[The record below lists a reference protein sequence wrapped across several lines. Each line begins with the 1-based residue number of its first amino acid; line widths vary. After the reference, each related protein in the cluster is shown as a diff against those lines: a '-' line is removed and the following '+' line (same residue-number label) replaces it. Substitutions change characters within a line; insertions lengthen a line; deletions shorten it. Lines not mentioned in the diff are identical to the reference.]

1 MMKSLFGSAVMS
13 VFLAGTFGAFVSPAR
28 AVTISSGDLIR
39 GTTFSAV
46 YYMGADGFRYVFP
59 NEKTY
64 KTWYSDSSGNADF
77 SDVVMIS
84 DAELADIQMGGNVTY
99 RPGVKMLK
107 IDTDPRVYV
116 VTEGGVLYHVDSE
129 SVASSLYGSTWNKQ
143 IDDVPDGYFSNYR
156 ISGKA
161 ISTVEGWM
169 PYQETD
175 SVTSINEDK
184 TLSAP
189 EEINITNSGY
199 SPIDV
204 TVCAGQNIKFTN
216 DTNDVHTATADDLT
230 WGTGTLQPGET
241 FIRKFKTPG
250 VDTFYDGY
258 DSTNTGAIYVED
270 CPVF

>member
-1 MMKSLFGSAVMS
+1 MMKAFFGSAVMS

-77 SDVVMIS
+77 SNVVMIS

-99 RPGVKMLK
+99 RPGVKMIK

-129 SVASSLYGSTWNKQ
+129 SVAASLYGSTWNKQ
-143 IDDVPDGYFSNYR
+143 IDDVPDGYFANYD
-156 ISGKA
+156 ISGSA
-161 ISTVEGWM
+161 VSTLSGWTASG
-169 PYQETD
+169 ETSD
-175 SVTSINEDK
+175 VTTINEDK
-184 TLSAP
+184 GLMAP
-189 EEINITNSGY
+189 EEINITDSGY
-199 SPIDV
+199 DPIEV
-204 TVCAGQNIKFTN
+204 TICVGQNVKFTN
-216 DTNDVHTATADDLT
+216 NGSNTHTATSDDLT
-230 WGTGTLQPGET
+230 WGSGTLQSSET
-241 FIRKFKTPG
+241 FIRKFNTEG
-250 VDTFYDGY
+250 IDTFYDGY
-258 DSTNTGAIYVED
+258 DSTNTGAIYVENCD
-270 CPVF
+270 